1 VHRQTARRPRLV
13 AGALIAALAGCRDD
27 EPSAAAPQVVVVAG
41 QPCRRPTRDL
51 GLGVVIDDGT
61 VLTAAHTVDGARRSV
76 TVDGRAAAV
85 VAVDPRADLALLT
98 ADVAGP
104 AVVLDDAAAG
114 AAHVATASGIIDVDV
129 VGTGPLVVH
138 DTTAGL
144 RHEREVHTLRPEVPA
159 GTSGAPLLGDDGR
172 LLGIVVLDN
181 RTDGTA
187 YAVTAAEIDRFLG
200 ERPTATL
207 ESGCGD

>member
-1 VHRQTARRPRLV
+1 MEV
-13 AGALIAALAGCRDD
+13 AA
-27 EPSAAAPQVVVVAG
+27 

-61 VLTAAHTVDGARRSV
+61 VLTAAHTVDGARRAV
-76 TVDGRAAAV
+76 TVDGRPAVV
-85 VAVDPRADLALLT
+85 VAVDLRTDLALLA

-104 AVVLDDAAAG
+104 AIELAAAAPG
-114 AAHVATASGIIDVDV
+114 SAHVATASGTIGVAV
-129 VGTGPLVVH
+129 VSTGPLVVH
-138 DTTAGL
+138 DATTGA
-144 RHEREVHTLRPEVPA
+144 RNERVVHTLRPAVPP

-187 YAVTAAEIDRFLG
+187 YAVTGAEIDRFLAQ
-200 ERPTATL
+200 RPIADGR
-207 ESGCGD
+207 SDCVG